1 MKAAVLHG
9 PRDIRLEE
17 VDRPSIGPDEVL
29 LKVRACGI
37 CGTDLHRYRSGESV
51 NRILGHEYAG
61 EVAEVGPDVDG
72 LRAGDEVLGVGY
84 RLRGWEVDVP
94 GEGLDGAFAE
104 YVAVP
109 NPAVGD
115 SFLHKPPDMSWELA
129 ATVEPL
135 SIACFVF
142 EQTSLQPEDTAVIL
156 GAGMIG
162 LCLLQVCTDAGIS
175 RVFVSEPSPLR
186 REMAAR
192 LGAAAVFDPSQVDPV
207 AALREETGGWMAATA
222 FECSG
227 TPEGFQQGLN
237 MLRFYGSMMQVGFL
251 ERSVELT
258 PALTNS
264 LMTYRNITLR
274 GCGGQG
280 WGRALELLQS
290 GRVQTAELITHRF
303 PLADIKEAF
312 ETQLNAR
319 EAVKVLVSP

>member
-175 RVFVSEPSPLR
+175 RVEPFL
-186 REMAAR
+186 
-192 LGAAAVFDPSQVDPV
+192 LQAVFIAAFCFKSFSVLAPTDRIGRPYQPPTSATGQPTRPV
-207 AALREETGGWMAATA
+207 QGSSPTG
-222 FECSG
+222 
-227 TPEGFQQGLN
+227 PVPGL
-237 MLRFYGSMMQVGFL
+237 
-251 ERSVELT
+251 
-258 PALTNS
+258 P
-264 LMTYRNITLR
+264 
-274 GCGGQG
+274 GGQG
-280 WGRALELLQS
+280 G
-290 GRVQTAELITHRF
+290 AEAGIS
-303 PLADIKEAF
+303 E
-312 ETQLNAR
+312 
-319 EAVKVLVSP
+319 